1 MLIKLLEGMKE
12 KEPGVTGT
20 IGFKKTP
27 ASKSRRPCHQP
38 SWGNNH
44 SCLMT
49 LTRQARFQ
57 LLLLPPSIH
66 NSEPSFSAGVSERR
80 PWPLFCFLGLMYLF
94 TGSYFT
100 LRTSAA
106 RESRKTRLLLSSLFQ
121 HKTEH
126 KKMWEWMFRANWP
139 HQTPVLYTNFRTT
152 SAVTHLST

>member
-1 MLIKLLEGMKE
+1 MLIKLLEGLKE
-12 KEPGVTGT
+12 KEPGATGT
-20 IGFKKTP
+20 IEFKKIP

-49 LTRQARFQ
+49 LTRQTNKQKLSTRFQ

-66 NSEPSFSAGVSERR
+66 NPELSFSAGVSERR
-80 PWPLFCFLGLMYLF
+80 PWPLFCFPGLMHLF
-94 TGSYFT
+94 SGSYFT

-121 HKTEH
+121 HKTAH
-126 KKMWEWMFRANWP
+126 KKRWEWMFRAN
-139 HQTPVLYTNFRTT
+139 
-152 SAVTHLST
+152 